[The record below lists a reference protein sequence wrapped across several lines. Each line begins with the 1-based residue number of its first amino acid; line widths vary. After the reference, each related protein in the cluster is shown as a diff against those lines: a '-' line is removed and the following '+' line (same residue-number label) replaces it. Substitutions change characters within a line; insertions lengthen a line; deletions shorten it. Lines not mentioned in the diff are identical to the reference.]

1 MQVPPT
7 YKLNCYVINN
17 GNIITPTAQV
27 ELEHNGETKQGFCI
41 GDGPID
47 AAFRAIEQITGRHY
61 ELDDY
66 QVQSVTEGRDSMG
79 ATIIKLRSNGKLY
92 SGKGISTD
100 VIGASI
106 NAYMNALNK
115 ICFEEGE

>member
-1 MQVPPT
+1 
-7 YKLNCYVINN
+7 
-17 GNIITPTAQV
+17 
-27 ELEHNGETKQGFCI
+27 
-41 GDGPID
+41 
-47 AAFRAIEQITGRHY
+47 
-61 ELDDY
+61 
-66 QVQSVTEGRDSMG
+66 MG
-79 ATIIKLRSNGKLY
+79 ATIIKLRTNGKLY